1 MAVSVPVTPDT
12 DVILLKVPLEMDE
25 KNQLTF
31 ANATAQYNYFNGLTG
46 KKTYD
51 KFTYQ
56 RKDGTITLPE
66 LVDDI
71 YAYNY
76 VMYRNQNFSNKWFYA
91 YIIEAKFSSPNSTTI
106 KIKTD
111 VFQTWQFDITYKP
124 VFVEREH
131 VNDDTIGAHTLPEG
145 MDVGEYINN
154 DTYALAPNKLTK
166 TAGAVTINTEMLIC
180 FQVTELLAGMYYT
193 TTRNINRTYSGLTIF
208 AVETYDDASK
218 IVAGYDYLG
227 KDSDSESA
235 IVSCFMAPKEFFD
248 GCYAMP
254 VTFDYNENHDRYTV
268 TTFTPVGNSY
278 PSTLLDTTT
287 ISMNSTID
295 GYTPK
300 NNKLYTY
307 PYNYLYVT
315 NNAGTNS
322 AYHYEDFLNNTP
334 KFMIAGSLGQG
345 CSIKLAPVNYKRIGS
360 ATYPS
365 ENFTYSIAGT
375 KYPVCAWKSD
385 YYTNWLAQNTGNIAA
400 GIINPYIGGL
410 VMGTAFSG
418 GNVGMGLVMAGLNL
432 VQSAIS
438 TYAEDYKAKVIPDQ
452 AHGNTNCSDVNFAWR
467 KCFTAV
473 KMSVRA
479 EYARIID
486 DFFSKF
492 GYKINRVK
500 TPNITGRTNW
510 NYVKTIECY
519 IRADIPQEDVIELQG
534 MFDKGITFWHNPA
547 TFGDYSQTNGIVS

>member
-1 MAVSVPVTPDT
+1 MAVSVPVTPET

-31 ANATAQYNYFNGLTG
+31 ANATAQYNYFYGLTG

-91 YIIEAKFSSPNSTTI
+91 YIIEDKFSSPNSTTI

-145 MDVGEYINN
+145 LDVGEYINN
-154 DTYALAPNKLTK
+154 DTTPLAPNKLVK
-166 TAGAVTINTEMLIC
+166 DAGNNTINTEMLVC
-180 FQVTELLAGMYYT
+180 FQVTELLTGMYVN

-208 AVETYDDASK
+208 GVEGADDASK

-227 KDSDSESA
+227 KDLNESA
-235 IVSCFMAPKEFFD
+235 IVSIFMAPKEFFQ
-248 GCYAMP
+248 GCHTQPA
-254 VTFDYNENHDRYTV
+254 TFNYSDNNTYTV
-268 TTFTPVGNSY
+268 TIHTPVGTSY
-278 PSTLLDTTT
+278 PSTLLDTTS
-287 ISMNSTID
+287 ISMNSTIN

-300 NNKLYTY
+300 NNKLFTY

-315 NNAGTNS
+315 NNVGTSS
-322 AYHYEDFLNNTP
+322 AFHYEDFLSNTP

-345 CSIKLAPVNYKRIGS
+345 CSMKLAPVNYKGIGS
-360 ATYPS
+360 NAYPS
-365 ENFTYSIAGT
+365 ENFTYSIAGS

-385 YYTNWLAQNTGNIAA
+385 YYTNWLAQNSGNIGAN
-400 GIINPYIGGL
+400 ILSSTIGGFA
-410 VMGTAFSG
+410 MGTAFSG
-418 GNVGMGLVMAGLNL
+418 GNVGMGVTMAGVNL
-432 VQSAIS
+432 VQSTIAA
-438 TYAEDYKAKVIPDQ
+438 YAEDAKAKIIPDQ
-452 AHGNTNCSDVNFAWR
+452 AHGNANCSDVNFAWR
-467 KCFTAV
+467 RCFTAV

-486 DFFSKF
+486 EFFSKF
-492 GYKINRVK
+492 GYKVNRVK

-519 IRADIPQEDVIELQG
+519 IRADIPQQDVTELQG
-534 MFDKGITFWHNPA
+534 MFDKGITFWHNPS
-547 TFGDYSQTNGIVS
+547 TFGDYSQSNGIVS

>member
-1 MAVSVPVTPDT
+1 MAVNVPVPPDT

-25 KNQLTF
+25 KNQITF
-31 ANATAQYNYFNGLTG
+31 ANATNQFNYFNGLSG

-71 YAYNY
+71 YSYNY

-91 YIIEAKFSSPNSTTI
+91 YIIESKFSSPNSTTV

-111 VFQTWQFDITYKP
+111 VFQTWQFDLTYKP
-124 VFVEREH
+124 VFIEREH

-145 MDVGEYINN
+145 LDVGEYINN
-154 DTYALAPNKLTK
+154 DTYPLEPNKLTK
-166 TAGAVTINTEMLIC
+166 DAGNNVINAEMLVC
-180 FQVTELLAGMYYT
+180 FQVTELLTGMYVN
-193 TTRNINRTYSGLTIF
+193 TTRNINRVYSGLTIF
-208 AVETYDDASK
+208 GVESADDASK

-227 KDSDSESA
+227 KDKDESA
-235 IVSCFMAPKEFFD
+235 IVSIFMAPKEFFQ
-248 GCYAMP
+248 GCHTQPA
-254 VTFDYNENHDRYTV
+254 TFNYDDNNTYTV
-268 TTFTPVGNSY
+268 TIHTPVGNSY

-287 ISMNSTID
+287 LSINSTLD

-322 AYHYEDFLNNTP
+322 AFHYEDFLSNTP

-345 CSIKLAPVNYKRIGS
+345 CSMKLAPVNYKRIGTS
-360 ATYPS
+360 QYPS
-365 ENFTYSIAGT
+365 ENYSYSIAGS

-385 YYTNWLAQNTGNIAA
+385 YYTNWLAQNSGNIQAN
-400 GIINPYIGGL
+400 ILSSTVGGFA
-410 VMGTAFSG
+410 MGTAFSG
-418 GNVGMGLVMAGLNL
+418 GNVGMGLVMAGVNL
-432 VQSAIS
+432 TQSAIAA
-438 TYAEDYKAKVIPDQ
+438 YAEDAKAKIIPDQ

-500 TPNITGRTNW
+500 TPNITGRANW

-519 IRADIPQEDVIELQG
+519 IRADIPQDDLIELQG

-547 TFGDYSQTNGIVS
+547 TFGDYSQSNGIV